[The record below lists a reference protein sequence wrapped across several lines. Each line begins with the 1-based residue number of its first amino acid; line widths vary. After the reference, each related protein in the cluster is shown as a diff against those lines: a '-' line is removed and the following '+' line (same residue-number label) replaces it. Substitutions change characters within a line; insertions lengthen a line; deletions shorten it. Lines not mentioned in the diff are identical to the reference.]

1 MIVEENVITWESTIN
16 IKTTVDYF
24 DPRVTPNGQH
34 LCMGN
39 KQYCEFIEEIKKKIS
54 RATEVCSILEL

>member
-39 KQYCEFIEEIKKKIS
+39 KQYGEFIEEIKKKF
-54 RATEVCSILEL
+54 RVQPKCALF

>member
-1 MIVEENVITWESTIN
+1 MIVEENVITWENKIN

-34 LCMGN
+34 LWHG
-39 KQYCEFIEEIKKKIS
+39 K
-54 RATEVCSILEL
+54 